1 MKIALITDTHWGVR
15 NDNVAFMD
23 NSKKFLDEIFFPY
36 IKNNGIDTVVH
47 LGDLVDRRKYINI
60 NTARRLREDFLDPLS
75 QLCDVHI
82 IAGNHD
88 TYFKNTNSVNALQEL
103 VAGSYPFKIYDK
115 FPKEVEFD
123 NTTVLLTPWICDEN
137 RKQSFEKIKS
147 TPAQI
152 VMGHLELAGFEM
164 YRGSI
169 VSHGDDR
176 NIFDRF
182 DLVLSGH
189 YHHRSSDGTIH
200 YLGSH
205 AEFTWSDYDD
215 AKGFHILDT
224 ITRELTFI
232 KNPYTMFDK
241 VWYDDVTP
249 GKEPESYDY
258 SSLQGKIVK
267 VIVTNKSNPYM
278 FDKFINNLESQ
289 GLIDMQIVD
298 DHLNLS
304 LETDD
309 DIINEAESTINI
321 FKNYISSMEV
331 KNLDK
336 VRLEKTISEL
346 YSEALTVQ

>member
-1 MKIALITDTHWGVR
+1 
-15 NDNVAFMD
+15 
-23 NSKKFLDEIFFPY
+23 
-36 IKNNGIDTVVH
+36 
-47 LGDLVDRRKYINI
+47 
-60 NTARRLREDFLDPLS
+60 
-75 QLCDVHI
+75 
-82 IAGNHD
+82 
-88 TYFKNTNSVNALQEL
+88 
-103 VAGSYPFKIYDK
+103 
-115 FPKEVEFD
+115 
-123 NTTVLLTPWICDEN
+123 
-137 RKQSFEKIKS
+137 
-147 TPAQI
+147 
-152 VMGHLELAGFEM
+152 MGHLELAGFEM
-164 YRGSI
+164 HRGSM

-176 NIFDRF
+176 HIFDRF

-205 AEFTWSDYDD
+205 AEFTWSDWDD
-215 AKGFHILDT
+215 PKGFHVLDT
-224 ITRELTFI
+224 ATRDLTFI
-232 KNPYTMFDK
+232 QNPYKMFDK

-267 VIVTNKSNPYM
+267 VIVTNKSNPYL
-278 FDKFINNLESQ
+278 FDKFINNLESL

-321 FKNYISSMEV
+321 FKNYITSMEV

-336 VRLEKTISEL
+336 VRLEKTVTEL
-346 YSEALTVQ
+346 YNEALTIQ